1 MAALVSYRLRH
12 FDLFSKTTS
21 YEDTRLARNV
31 PCGKFSAWACLD
43 SEEEVKNVKSL

>member
-12 FDLFSKTTS
+12 FDFFSKTTS

-31 PCGKFSAWACLD
+31 PQGALT
-43 SEEEVKNVKSL
+43 SLIYVENINKKDMSSI